1 MRCVRHVGDVVA
13 GALGAILVAGLPA
26 PATAQP
32 TRPLSLSGRITAIET
47 PQALD
52 RTEVATAILE
62 IRNTGTDTWAA
73 GGDVRLAY
81 HWTRADGS
89 VAVGGGRRALLP
101 VVVPPGGTARLC
113 ALVEAPDE
121 AGTLRLDWDLVKE
134 GVAWF
139 SHRDPD
145 SLLRQAVEVRPT
157 PPRASAG
164 RPLAMAAWLAVSLAH
179 LAVGLGWTLWRR
191 RRDPSSTIDA
201 RLFDAVVFTI
211 GTLHGVLFLAAS
223 TTGLDGGRGVWWIAI
238 VDGIV
243 ALVLWRT
250 RDTGVVAVSHAV
262 PPATSAALARV
273 TSALQAAGALALG
286 TLAVSWI
293 RVAARSLQVT
303 GSDAAHYHVPNVVN
317 FAIGA
322 SPFDLLPTAHAYP
335 MGASLVGAWFML
347 PVGDPWLIDLAM
359 LAFFA
364 LLAASVMRAFTLA
377 TGAPGLAWAP
387 WLLLALMAAPLFQ
400 TASLFSA
407 DLPFAAAFA
416 GAATY
421 LIGWRTRERITI
433 DDAIAAGLAFGL
445 LCGVKTTGTPLT
457 ALLLVAAAAV
467 WAVGRLRRPR
477 PALVASTSTPR
488 RRSWLRHGGLV
499 TAAIVAWLAG
509 GGAWLVRN
517 EVRFGSP
524 VAPSGLRVMGV
535 TIFAGET
542 LAESAHYYSVAGD
555 VAAAPGYPLGRKVA
569 FFVRRWIGTVAQPT
583 AALLLLLVA
592 DLGVRRWRRAHRAT
606 DAAGADTGDPR
617 LALLVAG
624 TIVAA
629 AFLWLI
635 YNAPWS
641 SLDWTRGL
649 SLRYALPVVV
659 AIGFMAFL
667 ALFPRSWPWY
677 AEAVPAATGGLCLA
691 ALACVLFLRGRAAIP
706 DTSPDPV
713 PALDLLSCAIA
724 GALLAVAW
732 LAGRNR
738 IAGLAIA
745 GAIVAAIW
753 PVATRLTVADAA
765 LVAEAQQEE
774 SRLVRCL
781 GTSPE
786 VDENRHRA
794 IHVAMLA
801 AERSRGLACP
811 SRRIFLDTPFDLPLE
826 LESLP
831 YATLVFDSRRA
842 AAGAPHRLTDVGG
855 SACDY
860 LLVSRAELETDRG
873 SRLLRA
879 VPPRGWTPVA
889 ERGGFV
895 VFATDAPVTAS
906 K

>member
-1 MRCVRHVGDVVA
+1 
-13 GALGAILVAGLPA
+13 
-26 PATAQP
+26 
-32 TRPLSLSGRITAIET
+32 
-47 PQALD
+47 
-52 RTEVATAILE
+52 
-62 IRNTGTDTWAA
+62 
-73 GGDVRLAY
+73 
-81 HWTRADGS
+81 
-89 VAVGGGRRALLP
+89 
-101 VVVPPGGTARLC
+101 
-113 ALVEAPDE
+113 
-121 AGTLRLDWDLVKE
+121 
-134 GVAWF
+134 
-139 SHRDPD
+139 
-145 SLLRQAVEVRPT
+145 
-157 PPRASAG
+157 
-164 RPLAMAAWLAVSLAH
+164 MAAWLAVSLAH
-179 LAVGLGWTLWRR
+179 VALGLGWALWRR
-191 RRDPSSTIDA
+191 RRDPGSTIDA

-223 TTGLDGGRGVWWIAI
+223 TTGLDGGRGVVWIAI
-238 VDGIV
+238 VDGLA

-250 RDTGVVAVSHAV
+250 RAPGAAAASHAV
-262 PPATSAALARV
+262 PAATSAALGRV
-273 TSALQAAGALALG
+273 TIALQAAGALALG

-335 MGASLVGAWFML
+335 MGASLVGAWFVL

-364 LLAASVMRAFTLA
+364 LLAAAVIRAFTLA

-387 WLLLALMAAPLFQ
+387 WLLLALMAAPLLQ

-416 GAATY
+416 AAATY
-421 LIGWRTRERITI
+421 LIAWRTRERITI

-445 LCGVKTTGTPLT
+445 LCGVKTTGTPL
-457 ALLLVAAAAV
+457 AVLLIGAAV
-467 WAVGRLRRPR
+467 ASWGLRRIR
-477 PALVASTSTPR
+477 RGASTPPVPASP
-488 RRSWLRHGGLV
+488 RRSWPARAGLV
-499 TAAIVAWLAG
+499 GIALVAWLAG

-524 VAPSGLRVMGV
+524 FAPCGLRVMGV

-542 LAESAHYYSVAGD
+542 LAESAHYYSVSGD
-555 VAAAPGYPLGRKVA
+555 VAATPGYPLGRKVA
-569 FFVRRWIGTVAQPT
+569 FFVRGWIGTVAQPT
-583 AALLLLLVA
+583 AALLLVLAV
-592 DLGVRRWRRAHRAT
+592 DLGVRRWRRRTGGGAIA
-606 DAAGADTGDPR
+606 DAVRDGDDPR
-617 LALLVAG
+617 LVLLVAG
-624 TIVAA
+624 GVVTAV
-629 AFLWLI
+629 FLWLL

-659 AIGFMAFL
+659 TIGFMAFL

-677 AEAVPAATGGLCLA
+677 AEAGSAAAGGLCLA
-691 ALACVLFLRGRAAIP
+691 ALACGLFLRGRAAIP

-713 PALDLLSCAIA
+713 PALDLLSCVIA
-724 GALLAVAW
+724 AAMLAAAW
-732 LAGRNR
+732 LAARSR

-745 GAIVAAIW
+745 GAIAAAIW
-753 PVATRLTVADAA
+753 PVAARLTAADGA